1 MKFHPIPQLPF
12 LKPLGCRVYSMFASL
27 FSFMKDNSVF
37 FFSSN
42 LIYFGKFTKSFM
54 SYLKP
59 HDSFYLNFASLFN
72 VMRDNSSALSW
83 LKLNMIF
90 TKGADQRAKISG
102 TFQLLRL
109 ISPNLYFGRL
119 LLLKVCTISAKKS
132 TEELCLLILKIDA
145 KFEQKP
151 IFCFKIDKN
160 LVNFDPGTQKSPK
173 FAL

>member
-1 MKFHPIPQLPF
+1 M
-12 LKPLGCRVYSMFASL
+12 
-27 FSFMKDNSVF
+27 
-37 FFSSN
+37 
-42 LIYFGKFTKSFM
+42 YFGKFTKSFM
-54 SYLKP
+54 SYLEP
-59 HDSFYLNFASLFN
+59 HASFSLYFASLFN
-72 VMRDNSSALSW
+72 VMRDNSSVLSW

-90 TKGADQRAKISG
+90 TKGAHQSAKISG

-119 LLLKVCTISAKKS
+119 LLLKVYTISAKKS

-151 IFCFKIDKN
+151 ICCFKIDKN